1 MQKSFQKKQNEKFE
15 KNSDSSEGEEEES
28 DDDEEIKNKRNRNKK
43 LKIKIQ
49 SKRYNTFVDKK
60 SYNENRYSDDEEFE

>member
-1 MQKSFQKKQNEKFE
+1 MQKSFQKKQNEKF
-15 KNSDSSEGEEEES
+15 EEEES

-49 SKRYNTFVDKK
+49 SKRYNTFVDKE
-60 SYNENRYSDDEEFE
+60 SYNENRYSDDEEIE